1 MRCSCAPGQRVSF
14 WSPFCLHLSRMCF
27 PSPSFDSFI
36 ILVKQGS
43 SFLPSN
49 CIPKHTVLDWSIRA
63 TFLPLNTS
71 PVFRLMTVW
80 GRKEGWDCVMLAGSL
95 AVWLDRGCLSSW
107 SVDLPGPYFLRVA
120 FFQSKINCRKCLS
133 EFAHYINL
141 PWSVFYG
148 ILLLNRILLEINWIF

>member
-1 MRCSCAPGQRVSF
+1 MQLCSWSACFLLVTLLFTSLPDVFSF
-14 WSPFCLHLSRMCF
+14 
-27 PSPSFDSFI
+27 SFI
-36 ILVKQGS
+36 WQLYHPCQTGKLLFAIKLYTQAHCAR
-43 SFLPSN
+43 L
-49 CIPKHTVLDWSIRA
+49 SIRA